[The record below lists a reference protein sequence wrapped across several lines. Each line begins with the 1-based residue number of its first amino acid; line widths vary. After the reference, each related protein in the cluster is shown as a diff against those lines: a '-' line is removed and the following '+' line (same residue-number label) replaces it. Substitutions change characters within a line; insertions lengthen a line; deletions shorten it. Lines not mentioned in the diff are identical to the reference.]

1 MHKKLTTILHF
12 IKVYLILYY
21 GVILV
26 KRKSRRGYR
35 IPKRIIVTGFLLLIE
50 IAFIALF
57 SAYITKDHYFTFALF
72 EFLSV
77 CCVVYLVN
85 EKNEQSYKI
94 AWIIFILGIPY
105 AGWLFFL
112 VFGGNRVFPLV
123 KRKYLEIEGNNQKLI
138 RQDPEVL
145 KKLEAKGLLGA
156 KQAKYLYRESGYPVY
171 DNTKTTFFSPAE
183 DAFSA
188 ILKDLK
194 SAEKYIFIEFFIIA
208 DGYMWDEIHKILLE
222 RLNAGVEIKII
233 FDDFGSASRQHR
245 NFVKDLKREG
255 FDVLVFNQIR
265 FRSNIFLNNRN
276 HRKMIV
282 IDGKV
287 AYTGGFNIADEYINR
302 LERFGHWLDS
312 GIRIEGDAVD
322 SFVNAFI
329 TMWSFTIRK
338 PLSPEIYLLSEHK
351 SSGEGF
357 AQPYFDGPFDDHKA
371 GEGIY
376 LQMINNA
383 RRYVYITT
391 PYLVINNNM
400 MEALCRASLSGVDVR
415 ILTPKKW
422 DKWYVHPVTQY
433 HYQDLLKAGVKIY
446 EYTPGFVHSKLFAV
460 DDRFATVG
468 TVNMDYRSFFF
479 HFECGVLISNCET
492 VNNIKDSILENL
504 KESEQIILESW
515 LKRGFLKKAKQFIL
529 HLFAPFM

>member
-1 MHKKLTTILHF
+1 MKK
-12 IKVYLILYY
+12 K
-21 GVILV
+21 
-26 KRKSRRGYR
+26 KSRRGYR
-35 IPKRIIVTGFLLLIE
+35 LPKRIIVTALLLLIE

-57 SAYITKDHYFTFALF
+57 TSYITKDHYFTFALF
-72 EFLSV
+72 EFLSI

-94 AWIIFILGIPY
+94 AWIIFILCIPY

-112 VFGGNRVFPLV
+112 VFGGNRVFPQI
-123 KRKYLEIEGNNQKLI
+123 KRKYLEIESTNQALI
-138 RQDPEVL
+138 KQNEAVIKR
-145 KKLEAKGLLGA
+145 LEASGLLGL
-156 KQAKYLYRESGYPVY
+156 KQARFLYKESGYPVY
-171 DNTKTTFFSPAE
+171 DNTKTEFYPSGE
-183 DAFSA
+183 EVFSA
-188 ILKDLK
+188 ILQDLK
-194 SAEKYIFIEFFIIA
+194 QAKKYIFIEFFIIA

-222 RLNAGVEIKII
+222 RLRAGVEVKVI
-233 FDDFGSASRQHR
+233 FDDFGSANRQYKD
-245 NFVKDLKREG
+245 FVKDLKKEG
-255 FDVLVFNQIR
+255 IDILVFNQIR

-276 HRKMIV
+276 HRKIIV

-302 LERFGHWLDS
+302 LERFGYWLDC
-312 GIRIEGDAVD
+312 GIKIEGDAVN

-329 TMWSFTIRK
+329 TMWSFTSRK
-338 PLSPEIYLLSEHK
+338 KLSPEIYVVEAHNTE
-351 SSGEGF
+351 GEGF
-357 AQPYFDGPFDDHKA
+357 VQPYFDGPFDDHQA

-376 LQMINNA
+376 LQMINSA
-383 RRYVYITT
+383 RKYVYITT

-400 MEALCRASLSGVDVR
+400 MEALRRAALSGVDVR

-422 DKWYVHPVTQY
+422 DKWYVHPVTQA
-433 HYQDLLKAGVKIY
+433 HYKDLLLSGVRIY

-479 HFECGVLISNCET
+479 HFECGAWICNCNT
-492 VNNIKDSILENL
+492 VNKIKANILDGIS
-504 KESEQIILESW
+504 ESEEIILDTW
-515 LKRGFLKKAKQFIL
+515 NKRSVFTKAKQFIL

>member
-1 MHKKLTTILHF
+1 MSVTIL
-12 IKVYLILYY
+12 KR
-21 GVILV
+21 GVDMK

-35 IPKRIIVTGFLLLIE
+35 LPKRIIVTGLLLLIE

-72 EFLSV
+72 EFLSI

-112 VFGGNRVFPLV
+112 VFGGNRVFPQI
-123 KRKYLEIEGNNQKLI
+123 KRKYLEIESGNQKLI
-138 RQDPEVL
+138 RQDERVT
-145 KKLEAKGLLGA
+145 KRLEKSGLLGV

-171 DNTKTTFFSPAE
+171 DNTKTKFYPLGE
-183 DAFSA
+183 DVFTA
-188 ILKDLK
+188 ILQDLK
-194 SAEKYIFIEFFIIA
+194 RAKKYIFIEFFIIA

-222 RLNAGVEIKII
+222 RLQNGIEIKII
-233 FDDFGSASRQHR
+233 FDDFGSANRQYK

-276 HRKMIV
+276 HRKIIV

-302 LERFGHWLDS
+302 LERFGHWLDC
-312 GIRIEGDAVD
+312 GVRIEGDAVN
-322 SFVNAFI
+322 SFVNAFV
-329 TMWSFTIRK
+329 TMWSFTSRK
-338 PLSPEIYLLSEHK
+338 PLPPKIYLQNEH
-351 SSGEGF
+351 SVDGEGF
-357 AQPYFDGPFDDHKA
+357 VQPYFDGPFDDHGA
-371 GEGIY
+371 CEGIY
-376 LQMINNA
+376 LQMINSA
-383 RRYVYITT
+383 RKYVYITT

-400 MEALCRASLSGVDVR
+400 MDALRRAALSGVDVR

-433 HYQDLLKAGVKIY
+433 HYKDLLLSGVKIY

-479 HFECGVLISNCET
+479 HFECGAWISNCNT
-492 VNNIKDSILENL
+492 VTDIKTSILENL
-504 KESEQIILESW
+504 TASEEIL
-515 LKRGFLKKAKQFIL
+515 LKDWNNRGFIVKTKQFIL

>member
-1 MHKKLTTILHF
+1 MA
-12 IKVYLILYY
+12 
-21 GVILV
+21 

-35 IPKRIIVTGFLLLIE
+35 LPRRIIATGILLLFE
-50 IAFIALF
+50 IVFIALF
-57 SAYITKDHYFTFALF
+57 TSYITKNHYFTFTLF
-72 EFLSV
+72 EFFSI

-94 AWIIFILGIPY
+94 AWIIFILCIPY

-123 KRKYLEIEGNNQKLI
+123 KRRYIKKEKDNEKYLIQNP
-138 RQDPEVL
+138 DTFFS
-145 KKLEAKGLLGA
+145 LEKNGLLGA
-156 KQAKYLYRESGYPVY
+156 KQSRFLLNESGYPVY
-171 DNTKTTFFSPAE
+171 KNTETKFFGSGE
-183 DAFSA
+183 QVFEA

-194 SAEKYIFIEFFIIA
+194 CAKKYIFIEFFILA

-222 RLNAGVEIKII
+222 RIQDGVEVKII
-233 FDDFGSASRQHR
+233 LDDFGSANRQYR

-255 FDVLVFNQIR
+255 IEILVFNQIR

-276 HRKMIV
+276 HRKIIV

-302 LERFGHWLDS
+302 LERFGHWLDC
-312 GIRIEGDAVD
+312 GIKIQGDAAR
-322 SFVNAFI
+322 SFAVAFC
-329 TMWSFTIRK
+329 TMWNFTGRSNIN
-338 PLSPEIYLLSEHK
+338 PERYLCDCPKENSN
-351 SSGEGF
+351 GF
-357 AQPYFDGPFDDHKA
+357 VQPYFDGPFDDHLA

-391 PYLVINNNM
+391 PYLIINNNM
-400 MEALCRASLSGVDVR
+400 MEALIRAAKSGVDVR
-415 ILTPKKW
+415 ILCPKIP

-433 HYQDLLKAGVKIY
+433 HYTDLLSAGIKIY
-446 EYTPGFVHSKLFAV
+446 EYTPGFVHSKLFAA

-479 HFECGVLISNCET
+479 HFECGVWLCATDSVTE
-492 VNNIKDSILENL
+492 IKQSIEDTLQ
-504 KESEQIILESW
+504 KSEEIILDSW
-515 LKRGFLKKAKQFIL
+515 KQRPFKLKIKQFIL